1 MHYPASMPSLFT
13 QLQNRFPSST
23 LVTELIQVQEGQY
36 VVRALVQAGGTILTT
51 AMAAAPTIEQ
61 AEDRARVRVLA
72 VLGIAIE
79 AGGTALPDR
88 PSLLNGPNSRH
99 QSFETESRFSLPIQA
114 ASPAEV
120 RQEEQP
126 PLPTYNPLETI
137 TPLATGED
145 FDFSEQVTE
154 PPEGGSEEF
163 SEVYDSNDEYA
174 VQEFPLPIPEPSP
187 RSVTNKTSSKPP
199 VDRPAPAKP
208 AKPEPAIA
216 PTPEESEDLSS
227 LIALTDIEMD
237 RIGWTKQEGRDYLK
251 RTYRKST
258 RQKLEVDELMDFL
271 NYLRALPSANGL

>member
-1 MHYPASMPSLFT
+1 MHYPASTPSVFT

-23 LVTELIQVQEGQY
+23 LVTELIHIQEGQY

-61 AEDRARVRVLA
+61 AEDQARVRVLA

-79 AGGTALPDR
+79 AGGSALPDI

-99 QSFETESRFSLPIQA
+99 QPFETESRFSLPTQA
-114 ASPAEV
+114 APPVEAK
-120 RQEEQP
+120 QEEQP
-126 PLPTYNPLETI
+126 PLLTYNPLETI

-145 FDFSEQVTE
+145 FDFSDQVTE
-154 PPEGGSEEF
+154 TSEEVPQEF
-163 SEVYDSNDEYA
+163 GEVYDSSDEYT
-174 VQEFPLPIPEPSP
+174 VQEFPPPIPEPSS
-187 RSVTNKTSSKPP
+187 RSVTNKASSKPSA
-199 VDRPAPAKP
+199 DRPVPAKP
-208 AKPEPAIA
+208 AKSEPAIV
-216 PTPEESEDLSS
+216 PTPEEPEDLSS